1 MISFQRIFLQSQVFK
16 MLAAALLPLLWAL
29 AAAQADEGDHDDGDD
44 DDGDDDAGA
53 GIKCS

>member
-29 AAAQADEGDHDDGDD
+29 AAAQADEGDDD
-44 DDGDDDAGA
+44 DDDDDHDDDA

>member
-1 MISFQRIFLQSQVFK
+1 MQRQVFK

-29 AAAQADEGDHDDGDD
+29 AAAQADEGDHDDDEGDHYD
-44 DDGDDDAGA
+44 DDGHDDA